1 MAEAAAFQGTGP
13 SPARRWLRRTLTI
26 AVGAP
31 LLAGLLQTPSA
42 SAAPAQATEEG
53 PVSRTVDV
61 SIDTLTPSAP
71 LEGDTVTVTG
81 TLTNRGK
88 RTITDATVNLR
99 VGPRMESR
107 SEIDQVTR
115 RKGFRSDSDPQPL
128 DAAPEIDIA
137 RLAVGV
143 PHDFRL
149 SVPVSKLDLDDE
161 GGVYQLGVSITGQTS
176 EAQYDRVLGIERTF
190 LPYQPEPTAKRTQLT
205 YLWPLISSAH
215 ISADTASDD
224 QQSPVFQDDDLA
236 KELRPGGR
244 LDEMVTL
251 GQDLPVTW
259 VIDPDLLASVDAM
272 ANGYRVKDGT
282 GHSPGTEANRKL
294 AERWLGMLE
303 KAVQGRK
310 VVALPFAD
318 PDLASLAHRG
328 KAVPGSLKHLQS
340 ATQLAGSTVE
350 TILHVEPA
358 TDFAWPVEGAVD
370 PSIVAVATSAGA
382 HKVIARSDSIQDDD
396 LPYTPTSARPLG
408 GGTTAVVSDAELST
422 AFQGDMV
429 RAETSTLA
437 VQEFLAQTLAIT
449 LEQPQDRRSVV
460 VAPQRQPSV
469 AQAQAM
475 AAAVR
480 GLGARR
486 WTEPLDLVAAAA
498 AKPDPDASTTVPRGS
513 QYPKK
518 LRDSELPVQAFRDMK
533 TTRDELD
540 DFKVILTDATR
551 VVPPVGNAI
560 NREMSTSWRGRASA
574 AAIYRVEVQDVLQR
588 LTKSVVL
595 VDKSDLTLSGRSA
608 TIPVTVQNKLLQDVE
623 GLVLRLTSSNKG
635 RLKVDGEG
643 SADLPIKVRA
653 GHSQSVKFPASANA
667 NGQVSMTAQLYTVDG
682 TPYGSPMTFSV
693 KVSEMTP
700 TVMLV
705 IAGGVLLLVLAGVRM
720 YSQRK
725 RLAARAAEAEAEDEA
740 ETGTETDAET
750 DTGTEAEAETPV
762 APATGTGGADA
773 PGAVDDTPEGE
784 TVDGAE
790 HPSDL
795 DTDTGSESGDPSGPG
810 EKVDR

>member
-13 SPARRWLRRTLTI
+13 SPARRWLRRTLTV

-31 LLAGLLQTPSA
+31 LLAGLLHNP
-42 SAAPAQATEEG
+42 APAQAAADT

-61 SIDTLTPSAP
+61 AIDTLTPSAP
-71 LEGDTVTVTG
+71 VEGDTVTVTG

-99 VGPRMESR
+99 VGPRMDSR
-107 SEIDQVTR
+107 SEIDQVAR
-115 RKGFRSDSDPQPL
+115 RKGFRSDSDPRPL
-128 DAAPEIDIA
+128 DAPEIDIA
-137 RLAVGV
+137 NLPVGV
-143 PHDFRL
+143 PRDFRI
-149 SVPVSKLDLDDE
+149 SVPVSELDLDDE
-161 GGVYQLGVSITGQTS
+161 GGVYQLGVSLSGQTS
-176 EAQYDRVLGIERTF
+176 DARWDRVLGIERTF

-205 YLWPLISSAH
+205 YLWPLISSSH

-224 QQSPVFQDDDLA
+224 QQSAVFQDDDLA
-236 KELRPGGR
+236 EELRPGGR
-244 LDEMVTL
+244 LDEMVSL
-251 GQDLPVTW
+251 GKDLPVTW

-282 GHSPGTEANRKL
+282 GHAAGTEPNRKL
-294 AERWLGMLE
+294 AERWLGQLE
-303 KAVQGRK
+303 AAVQGRK

-340 ATQLAGSTVE
+340 ATALAGSTVE
-350 TILHVEPA
+350 TILHVQPA
-358 TDFAWPVEGAVD
+358 TDFAWPVDGAVD
-370 PSIVAVATSAGA
+370 PSIMAVATSAGA
-382 HKVIARSDSIQDDD
+382 RKVIARSDSIQDDD
-396 LPYTPTSARPLG
+396 LSYTPTAARPLG

-469 AQAQAM
+469 SQAQAM

-480 GLGARR
+480 GLGAKR

-498 AKPDPDASTTVPRGS
+498 AKPDPDATTAVPRAG

-518 LRDSELPVQAFRDMK
+518 LRATELPVEAFRDMK
-533 TTRDELD
+533 STGDELD
-540 DFKVILTDATR
+540 DFKVILSRPDR
-551 VVPPVGNAI
+551 VVPPMLAAI
-560 NREMSTSWRGRASA
+560 NREMSTSWRGRATE
-574 AAIYRVEVQDVLQR
+574 AAIYRVDVQDVLQR

-608 TIPVTVQNKLLQDVE
+608 TIPVTVQNRLLQDVE
-623 GLVLRLTSSNKG
+623 GLVLRLTSSNG
-635 RLKVDGEG
+635 TRLKVDGG
-643 SADLPIKVRA
+643 TSAELPITVRA

-667 NGQVSMTAQLYTVDG
+667 NGQVSMTAQLYTADG
-682 TPYGSPMTFSV
+682 TPYGTSMTFSV

-725 RLAARAAEAEAEDEA
+725 RLAARAAEAEARA
-740 ETGTETDAET
+740 
-750 DTGTEAEAETPV
+750 EAEAEGEDGAPEHAAAGTV
-762 APATGTGGADA
+762 GAPAAK
-773 PGAVDDTPEGE
+773 DTTEGD
-784 TVDGAE
+784 TSDGAG
-790 HPSDL
+790 HPSDP
-795 DTDTGSESGDPSGPG
+795 DADTGSESGDPSGPG

>member
-13 SPARRWLRRTLTI
+13 SPARRWLRRTLTV

-31 LLAGLLQTPSA
+31 LLAGLLHNPT
-42 SAAPAQATEEG
+42 PAQAAADT

-61 SIDTLTPSAP
+61 AIDTLTPSAP
-71 LEGDTVTVTG
+71 VEGDTVTVTG

-99 VGPRMESR
+99 VGPRMDSR
-107 SEIDQVTR
+107 SEIDQVAR
-115 RKGFRSDSDPQPL
+115 RKGFRSDSDPRPL
-128 DAAPEIDIA
+128 DAPEIDIA
-137 RLAVGV
+137 NLPVGV
-143 PHDFRL
+143 PRDFRI
-149 SVPVSKLDLDDE
+149 SVPVSELDLDDE
-161 GGVYQLGVSITGQTS
+161 GGVYQLGVSLSGQTS
-176 EAQYDRVLGIERTF
+176 DARWDRVLGIERTF

-205 YLWPLISSAH
+205 YLWPLISSSH

-224 QQSPVFQDDDLA
+224 QQSAVFQDDDLA
-236 KELRPGGR
+236 EELRPGGR
-244 LDEMVTL
+244 LDEMVSL
-251 GQDLPVTW
+251 GKDLPVTW

-282 GHSPGTEANRKL
+282 GHAAGTEPNRKL
-294 AERWLGMLE
+294 AERWLGQLE
-303 KAVQGRK
+303 AAVQGRK

-340 ATQLAGSTVE
+340 ATALAGSTVE
-350 TILHVEPA
+350 TILHVQPA
-358 TDFAWPVEGAVD
+358 TDFAWPVDGAVD
-370 PSIVAVATSAGA
+370 PSIMAVATSAGA
-382 HKVIARSDSIQDDD
+382 RKVIARSDSIQDDD
-396 LPYTPTSARPLG
+396 LSYTPTAARPLG

-469 AQAQAM
+469 SQAQAM

-480 GLGARR
+480 GLGAKR

-498 AKPDPDASTTVPRGS
+498 AKPDPDATTAVPRAG

-518 LRDSELPVQAFRDMK
+518 LRATELPVEAFRDMK
-533 TTRDELD
+533 STGDELD
-540 DFKVILTDATR
+540 DFKVILSRPDR
-551 VVPPVGNAI
+551 VVPPMLAAI
-560 NREMSTSWRGRASA
+560 NREMSTSWRGRATE
-574 AAIYRVEVQDVLQR
+574 AAIYRVDVQDVLQR

-608 TIPVTVQNKLLQDVE
+608 TIPVTVQNRLLQDVE
-623 GLVLRLTSSNKG
+623 GLVLRLTSSNG
-635 RLKVDGEG
+635 TRLKVDGG
-643 SADLPIKVRA
+643 TSAELPITVRA

-667 NGQVSMTAQLYTVDG
+667 NGQVSMTAQLYTADG
-682 TPYGSPMTFSV
+682 TPYGTSMTFSV

-725 RLAARAAEAEAEDEA
+725 RLAARAAEAEAR
-740 ETGTETDAET
+740 
-750 DTGTEAEAETPV
+750 AEAETEGEDGPPEHAAADTV
-762 APATGTGGADA
+762 GAPAAK
-773 PGAVDDTPEGE
+773 DTTEGD
-784 TVDGAE
+784 TADGAG
-790 HPSDL
+790 HPSDP
-795 DTDTGSESGDPSGPG
+795 DADTGSESGDPSGPG